1 MTFRTLT
8 VAGICAL
15 FCCAVVVNSVAA
27 QEKMTKDQWQAE
39 MTGLTKDQAD
49 LTKSL
54 DKLTKD
60 VDSLKIVLA
69 GLGKKVQ
76 TVKDETMAMTG
87 ANQEHRN
94 VFEDALAAV
103 EASIDQLAKLAPQD
117 LFTRKAEIDSVQ
129 AALDVLKKQKLAAVQ
144 PYFDRMTTDQKKI
157 DALRASIAN
166 VIPAEKVYIVGT
178 WAKDRDCLWNISK
191 KKDIY
196 ANPFMWPKI
205 WQGNRDQ
212 IKDPDIIHP
221 GQKLKIPTA
230 GELTAAE
237 KKAERQ
243 YWRKK
248 AH

>member
-1 MTFRTLT
+1 MKFRTFT
-8 VAGICAL
+8 VAGIYAL
-15 FCCAVVVNSVAA
+15 ICCAVVFNTAAA

-39 MTGLTKDQAD
+39 MTGLTRDQAD

-54 DKLTKD
+54 DKLTQE
-60 VDSLKIVLA
+60 VDNLKAVLA
-69 GLGKKVQ
+69 GLGRKVQ
-76 TVKDETMAMTG
+76 AVKDETMATSG
-87 ANQEHRN
+87 ASLEHRKTLD
-94 VFEDALAAV
+94 DALAQV
-103 EASIDQLAKLAPQD
+103 EGLIDGLAKLAPQD
-117 LFTRKAEIDSVQ
+117 LFARKAEIDTVQ
-129 AALDVLKKQKLAAVQ
+129 AALDALKKQKLASVQ
-144 PYFDRMTTDQKKI
+144 PYFDRITGDQNKI

-166 VIPAEKVYIVGT
+166 VVPAEKVYIVGT

-221 GQKLKIPTA
+221 GQKLKIPTV

-237 KKAERQ
+237 KKAEHQ

>member
-1 MTFRTLT
+1 MKFRTIT

-15 FCCAVVVNSVAA
+15 FCCAVVFNTAAA

-54 DKLTKD
+54 DKLTKE
-60 VDSLKIVLA
+60 VDSLKAVLA
-69 GLGKKVQ
+69 GLDKKVQ
-76 TVKDETMAMTG
+76 AVKDETMAMSG
-87 ANQEHRN
+87 ASLEHRKI
-94 VFEDALAAV
+94 FEDALAQV
-103 EASIDQLAKLAPQD
+103 EGLIDGLARLAPQD
-117 LFTRKAEIDSVQ
+117 LFARKAEIDTVQ
-129 AALDVLKKQKLAAVQ
+129 AALDALKKQKLASEQ
-144 PYFDRMTTDQKKI
+144 PYFDRITGDQKKI
-157 DALRASIAN
+157 DGLRASIAN

-205 WQGNRDQ
+205 WQGNRDH
-212 IKDPDIIHP
+212 IKDPDIIHS
-221 GQKLKIPTA
+221 GQKLKIPAA

>member
-1 MTFRTLT
+1 MKFRTFT

-15 FCCAVVVNSVAA
+15 FFCAVVFNTAAA

-60 VDSLKIVLA
+60 VDSLKVVLA
-69 GLGKKVQ
+69 GLGRKVQ
-76 TVKDETMAMTG
+76 AVKDETMALSG
-87 ANQEHRN
+87 ASLEHRKTL
-94 VFEDALAAV
+94 EDALAQV
-103 EASIDQLAKLAPQD
+103 EGLIDGLARLAPPD
-117 LFTRKAEIDSVQ
+117 LFARKAEIDTVQ
-129 AALDVLKKQKLAAVQ
+129 AALDALKKQKLASVQ
-144 PYFDRMTTDQKKI
+144 PYFDRITGDQNKI

-221 GQKLKIPTA
+221 GQKLKIPA
-230 GELTAAE
+230 VGELSAAE
-237 KKAERQ
+237 KKAEHQ

>member
-1 MTFRTLT
+1 MKFRTFT
-8 VAGICAL
+8 VAGIYAL
-15 FCCAVVVNSVAA
+15 ICCAVVFNTAAA

-39 MTGLTKDQAD
+39 MTGLTRDQAD

-54 DKLTKD
+54 DKLTQE
-60 VDSLKIVLA
+60 VDNLKAVLA
-69 GLGKKVQ
+69 GLGRKVQ
-76 TVKDETMAMTG
+76 AVKDETMATSG
-87 ANQEHRN
+87 ASLEHRKTLD
-94 VFEDALAAV
+94 DALAQV
-103 EASIDQLAKLAPQD
+103 EGLIDGLAKLAPQD
-117 LFTRKAEIDSVQ
+117 LFARKAEIDTV
-129 AALDVLKKQKLAAVQ
+129 QKLASVQ
-144 PYFDRMTTDQKKI
+144 PYFDRITGDQNKI

-166 VIPAEKVYIVGT
+166 VVPAEKVYIVGT

-221 GQKLKIPTA
+221 GQKLKIPAA

-243 YWRKK
+243 YWRKT

>member
-1 MTFRTLT
+1 MKFRTIT

-15 FCCAVVVNSVAA
+15 FFCAVVFNTAAA

-54 DKLTKD
+54 DKLTQE
-60 VDSLKIVLA
+60 VDNLKAVLA
-69 GLGKKVQ
+69 GLGRKVQ
-76 TVKDETMAMTG
+76 AVKDETMATSG
-87 ANQEHRN
+87 ASLEHRKTL
-94 VFEDALAAV
+94 EDALTQV
-103 EASIDQLAKLAPQD
+103 EGLIDGLAKLAPQD
-117 LFTRKAEIDSVQ
+117 LFAHKAEIDTVQ
-129 AALDVLKKQKLAAVQ
+129 AALDALKKQKLASVQ
-144 PYFDRMTTDQKKI
+144 PYFDRITGDQNKI

-221 GQKLKIPTA
+221 GQKLKIPA
-230 GELTAAE
+230 VGELSAAE
-237 KKAERQ
+237 KKAEHQ